1 MYWICYFYLA
11 PVNWELHLHL
21 HASRV
26 FFAKAK
32 IKSAKAKIKS
42 VEDRSSELLKLKWKS
57 HLKHCSTTSTRKP
70 QSSMSSI
77 PSHICSHFSIL
88 NQNLTLNLRSLCSL
102 YSQSQVSLVSSLNP
116 SLTDIPS
123 TIQTLVVAAAASSPH
138 SRLRLT
144 VHHGLKLLMQTDQLL
159 SLKTPRYIFFLFHL
173 SFSLFGNMIFSPFKF
188 MYISLIFSFLFFWG
202 VLICL
207 FTKTK
212 ESICK
217 WKKWVIKPLEEWRK
231 VQSE

>member
-102 YSQSQVSLVSSLNP
+102 YSQSQVSLVSSLSSLKSQPFTNWHTIHNP
-116 SLTDIPS
+116 NPGCCRRRLITTLT
-123 TIQTLVVAAAASSPH
+123 TSPH
-138 SRLRLT
+138 C
-144 VHHGLKLLMQTDQLL
+144 
-159 SLKTPRYIFFLFHL
+159 P
-173 SFSLFGNMIFSPFKF
+173 P
-188 MYISLIFSFLFFWG
+188 
-202 VLICL
+202 
-207 FTKTK
+207 
-212 ESICK
+212 
-217 WKKWVIKPLEEWRK
+217 WVEASHADR
-231 VQSE
+231 SAS